1 MCERRVVVV
10 RDWGPLCAGR
20 AKGEEENVERILAWL
35 ADPPESCALVFYMS
49 VELDGRKRLP
59 ARLKKLPGWVDFSY
73 LSGVQLAKW
82 CNQRLRPLG
91 KRISSDAIEE
101 LSMMAGQDLT
111 RLSGELDKL
120 AAYVGT
126 AEEIQV
132 SDVRAAVTPSPEFS
146 AFVIL
151 DHLLAQAVEAANSV
165 LRTDGSA
172 VRLIALFS
180 SQLRVDAHIQYAR
193 ETRSNLPELLKA
205 LNVSDYRARMIQR
218 QIRSIPADALRE
230 RYLRCVE
237 ADYAIKSGRLRDRA
251 ALDMLMLKIVMPQA
265 ATKMGAAS
273 SKR

>member
-1 MCERRVVVV
+1 
-10 RDWGPLCAGR
+10 
-20 AKGEEENVERILAWL
+20 
-35 ADPPESCALVFYMS
+35 
-49 VELDGRKRLP
+49 
-59 ARLKKLPGWVDFSY
+59 
-73 LSGVQLAKW
+73 
-82 CNQRLRPLG
+82 
-91 KRISSDAIEE
+91 
-101 LSMMAGQDLT
+101 MMAGQDLT

-120 AAYVGT
+120 AAYVGA
-126 AEEIQV
+126 AEEIRV

-151 DHLLAQAVEAANSV
+151 DHLLAGRLAQAVEAANSV

-193 ETRSNLPELLKA
+193 ENHGNLPELLKA

-265 ATKMGAAS
+265 ATKIGAAS
-273 SKR
+273 STR